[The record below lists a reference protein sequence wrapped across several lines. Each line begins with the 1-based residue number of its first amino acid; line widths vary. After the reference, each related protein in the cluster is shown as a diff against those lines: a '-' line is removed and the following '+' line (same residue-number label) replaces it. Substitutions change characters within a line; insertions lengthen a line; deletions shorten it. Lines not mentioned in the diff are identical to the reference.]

1 MAVTYIKR
9 YRMEA
14 RIDRLALD
22 ILPALPAGFELL
34 PWSSALLKQ
43 HAEVKW
49 ESFRD
54 EIDVHVF
61 PCLGERDGCRR
72 LMRELSERKDF
83 IPQATWL
90 ACRLGDAPVNLPA
103 TGKWNMP
110 GRQPAAGAYHAVGT
124 VQGLLASSREGAIQ
138 NLGVHPAFRDLGLGG
153 AMLRA
158 AVNGFASAGCR
169 YVHLE
174 VTVHNSA
181 AIRLYERV
189 GFHRVETLFKISE
202 VQFA

>member
-14 RIDRLALD
+14 RIDQLALNAVP
-22 ILPALPAGFELL
+22 ILPDGFELI
-34 PWSSALLKQ
+34 PWAPQLLTQ

-61 PCLGERDGCRR
+61 ACLGERDGCRR

-83 IPQATWL
+83 VPEATWL
-90 ACRLGDAPVNLPA
+90 ACRTKEISGQPLLP
-103 TGKWNMP
+103 GKF
-110 GRQPAAGAYHAVGT
+110 QAVGT
-124 VQGLLASSREGAIQ
+124 VQGLMASSRDGAIQ
-138 NLGVHPAFRDLGLGG
+138 NLGVHPQFRDLGLGE

-158 AVNGFASAGCR
+158 ALRGFASVGCR

-174 VTVHNSA
+174 VTVQNSA

-189 GFHRVETLFKISE
+189 GFRRVETLFKISE
-202 VQFA
+202 VLFA